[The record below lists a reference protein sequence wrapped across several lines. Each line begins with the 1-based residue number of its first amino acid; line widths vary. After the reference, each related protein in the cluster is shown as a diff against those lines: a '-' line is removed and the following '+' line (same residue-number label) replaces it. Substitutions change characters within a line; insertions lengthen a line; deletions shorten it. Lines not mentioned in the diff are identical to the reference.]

1 MSKTYENLF
10 ICITLLQLKIATKII
25 EKKRLNKK
33 NCICFYYSN
42 KRTVSDKYYLGK
54 IKKKC
59 SKVIEI
65 RNIISFPKY
74 FFTLKNKFHSINV
87 INAFVSNIN
96 GIYDQYVL
104 SLVNP

>member
-10 ICITLLQLKIATKII
+10 VCITLLQLKIATKII

-33 NCICFYYSN
+33 KCICFYYSN
-42 KRTVSDKYYLGK
+42 KRTASDKYYLGI

-65 RNIISFPKY
+65 RNTSSFPKY
-74 FFTLKNKFHSINV
+74 FFFIKK
-87 INAFVSNIN
+87 
-96 GIYDQYVL
+96 
-104 SLVNP
+104 